1 MLAMQ
6 FHSSLIGPTI
16 VLGIAAAG
24 LYGLLAVPLVLT
36 YRVSRTIG
44 FVQGGIAVFA
54 TFLYWYLTYD
64 AGALSGFAGAHYR
77 MSRVPGFIFVVAVG
91 ALIGLVYG
99 LTVTGKRMANW
110 PVLNLTIYSLGVML
124 LLLAIALTKINPQ
137 ESRIPSIFGKRTF
150 TMFHSIV
157 TIHQVTT
164 ILILFGVIAVLGFVM
179 MRTQAG
185 MNIRAIADDIEASRF
200 VGVPINR
207 VGVGVYVF
215 SGALSAFA
223 GALLASTAGV
233 QLANLL
239 SIFLRALL
247 VSILGGFTSFSLA
260 IAGCLLLGIGESALT
275 AGMFGNTSGGSREIL
290 IMVVLFGLVL
300 LIDKFRPTKV
310 LEAQGL

>member
-1 MLAMQ
+1 MLALQ
-6 FHSSLIGPTI
+6 FHSNLIGPTI

-64 AGALSGFAGAHYR
+64 AGALSGFPGAHYR
-77 MSRVPGFIFVVAVG
+77 MSRVPGFLFVIGVG

-99 LTVTGKRMANW
+99 ITVTGKRLSNW

-124 LLLAIALTKINPQ
+124 LLLAVALTKINPQ
-137 ESRIPSIFGKRTF
+137 ESRLPSVFGKRTF
-150 TMFHSIV
+150 TMFNSIV
-157 TIHQVTT
+157 TIHQVMT
-164 ILILFGVIAVLGFVM
+164 IIILFGVIAVLGFVM

-200 VGVPINR
+200 VGVPIGR

-239 SIFLRALL
+239 SVFLRALL

-275 AGMFGNTSGGSREIL
+275 AGIFGQLSGGSREFL
-290 IMVVLFGLVL
+290 IMVFLFGLVL
-300 LIDKFRPTKV
+300 VIDKFRPTKV